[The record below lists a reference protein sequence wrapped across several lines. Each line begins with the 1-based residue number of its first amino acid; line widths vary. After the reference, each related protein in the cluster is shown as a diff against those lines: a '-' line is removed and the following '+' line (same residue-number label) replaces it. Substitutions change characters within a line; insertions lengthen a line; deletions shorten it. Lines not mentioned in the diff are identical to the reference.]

1 MSGRLVGNATRRS
14 NRARVRSERAAASD
28 DGAKSQQ
35 VRSKPASAT
44 AVTPKSAKK
53 TPSQSSQ
60 SKKDTPAP
68 SSKKKTPSSKCKK
81 KTSRSPGSTDG
92 RSGSTGPGSRVT
104 ASVDD
109 YLHLCKMVKLV
120 GEKEPI
126 FGPKEWE
133 EVTTAMCEYF
143 SEGMSS
149 KASLFGA
156 AHAKRWWKA
165 LTTAKGP
172 SGQPAKARH
181 FILAQKIEEDMQRRQ
196 HSGICIESPDG
207 SEGEGDV
214 DDNEDDKEED
224 RYNPK
229 TSGFHY
235 NPKDGMYHLGPYKEE
250 EEQEQEEQEQ
260 EEGDGRPEG
269 DAGRA
274 YYYVVFSQASPHGRV
289 VCVEAAWGPEHTAKP
304 RPMPSTERQR
314 EQRIRKKC
322 KVSAIAQP

>member
-1 MSGRLVGNATRRS
+1 
-14 NRARVRSERAAASD
+14 
-28 DGAKSQQ
+28 
-35 VRSKPASAT
+35 
-44 AVTPKSAKK
+44 
-53 TPSQSSQ
+53 
-60 SKKDTPAP
+60 
-68 SSKKKTPSSKCKK
+68 
-81 KTSRSPGSTDG
+81 
-92 RSGSTGPGSRVT
+92 
-104 ASVDD
+104 
-109 YLHLCKMVKLV
+109 
-120 GEKEPI
+120 
-126 FGPKEWE
+126 
-133 EVTTAMCEYF
+133 MCEYF

-207 SEGEGDV
+207 SDGEGDV

-235 NPKDGMYHLGPYKEE
+235 NPTDGMYHLGPYKQE

-274 YYYVVFSQASPHGRV
+274 YYYIVFSQAPPHGRV
-289 VCVEAAWGPEHTAKP
+289 VCVKAAWGPEHTAKP

-322 KVSAIAQP
+322 KESERRLDHHNRSDRVTGCFGLVIGCLQQGSSVVCSKVRLDSHSGTYLRPQRRPSTDCLGS